1 MEQIN
6 IDSYVSVIITNNIKE
21 IEKLSNTLVKTNK
34 NDIIFEMYNK
44 ELLTLERL
52 KFIMKKWTKYMN
64 MSSKLIKNLMKDEK
78 DPLLD
83 YHF

>member
-52 KFIMKKWTKYMN
+52 KFIMKK
-64 MSSKLIKNLMKDEK
+64 
-78 DPLLD
+78 
-83 YHF
+83 